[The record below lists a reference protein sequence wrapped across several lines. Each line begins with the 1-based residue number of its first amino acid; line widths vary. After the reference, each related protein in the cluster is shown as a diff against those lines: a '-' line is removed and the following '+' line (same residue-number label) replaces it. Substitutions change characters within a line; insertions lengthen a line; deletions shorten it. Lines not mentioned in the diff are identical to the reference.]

1 MYSINRYIQQA
12 DTLRFKLLGIVG
24 KDPRKK
30 DKIIGYLKKKDW
42 TVVDVAKELLP
53 IKSEIDDAGD
63 DSDFELGTKIKDWF
77 NSQPNNLIL
86 TNASILYH
94 EIFLRISPVGAFKYN
109 SRNKNCLIFL
119 EDESRLG
126 ARLYYGE
133 MGSKEYYDQ
142 EMNDVLIV
150 NIADISDEE
159 QEYRPIRQRMSSD
172 SIGHLFNFHQIKDV
186 VDIDADLKE
195 QDQQEEIVSS
205 YILSDSLE
213 QQIAEFFEDLEKP
226 IHRARTIIGN
236 YGSGKSHLAGFL
248 VSLIENPYLV
258 DYVKSEK
265 IQKAAR
271 KVSRPFFHVQFE
283 LQSGQVELKKWFY
296 GKTIKQLSKE
306 YGITIPQFN
315 PQEDY
320 DDKENIQKII
330 ELVKE
335 KNPAAGLL
343 IVIDEISDF
352 LASKQKEAMKSDLQ
366 FLRVIGQV
374 CQDQD
379 IMFVGSMQEDVFTS
393 PKFKDVST
401 EIGRV
406 GERFQNIIIHKED
419 VKKVI
424 STRIVPKTDGQRHTL
439 ESKLSQFAE
448 KIEPVSTNT
457 DDYVDLFPLTPFLL
471 DLFAELPY
479 FEKRGVIQFAM
490 NEIKYLLHKPFPY
503 FITFEKIYDLLAD
516 NPNKRNLEEVY
527 EIVKVMGILDQK
539 INRLEKKHRE
549 DAFKIIRAL
558 AVYSLWDQKDA
569 GAMASELANN
579 LMMLPANKMLSA
591 DDYVS
596 LIIKNIRD
604 VTDGE
609 YIKIL
614 KEGDDGKTYF
624 RFETKTGVDAEEKIQ
639 QKSAAVSDSEVEQE
653 IFLQLTEVLELERF
667 EGNAD
672 VFEDECSW
680 PGVKSFRRGYTVFVK
695 DRGNIPDLE
704 KRDYCVALISPF
716 VDSFSKIL
724 SDCQINIKLHISS
737 AENVSRLKEI
747 VAIRNLISSNFQ
759 SRIMTKKLDERIN
772 GFNKHQ
778 YRDPGI
784 RFRLAKQ
791 LINYAEC
798 TYNGNEESIKHHL
811 GRESASIPEIID
823 AVKTAIL
830 NKPFSEKYPKHPVYS
845 EIISGGNIER
855 ACSGVAQDLAS
866 GDYTSLSR
874 SSRIFLGRLNL
885 LNPQGFPDT
894 SGSPVCLQIIDKL
907 KANGSRVT
915 DIEKDIVESFIKPP
929 FGLEPEIVYL
939 YLVFL
944 TVQGKIYMQARGGDK
959 LDINNIKEKFRSI
972 SQFENIMY
980 AKLQENY
987 SYDFA
992 ERLLNTL
999 GLNGAHIKIEKE
1011 RLHAFQLY
1019 KEKIAEI
1026 LKSLK
1031 GLEQQVTDLSY
1042 SGRSYLDMDAV
1053 KEAFQTIQ
1061 VIPWESLDIDNH
1073 TNFKAIEKLNADLPK
1088 IEIQL
1093 REIKEMDA
1101 GLTEYRD
1108 LIHPAIEYMDKAL
1121 QLVEENT
1128 ILQNPG
1134 KDEILMTLRDEVKT
1148 ICKDY
1153 LLFRDRS
1160 QRNPIKGKI
1169 ERFKK
1174 TYKYDVYI
1182 PAHDKYVGKQVD
1194 WEALENYPGNDIFKR
1209 LRELY
1214 KVTLLSDARFN
1225 SMILSW
1231 NELKGYKCNNS
1242 NLDYSLD
1249 NNTFCQDCLFPQ
1261 KGKYTEIPGA
1271 IGQIEEKL
1279 EETYIQVEENIL
1291 NLVREYRDNLQF
1303 LDDNEK
1309 KLINKLI
1316 EDKYFPDN
1324 ITPALISAI
1333 NNLLKQV
1340 DVVEIDTEKILS
1352 TLFPKHQMVSL
1363 EEFRDHF
1370 KSLEHDI
1377 KQDRDESEIRIKL
1390 K

>member
-1 MYSINRYIQQA
+1 
-12 DTLRFKLLGIVG
+12 
-24 KDPRKK
+24 
-30 DKIIGYLKKKDW
+30 
-42 TVVDVAKELLP
+42 
-53 IKSEIDDAGD
+53 
-63 DSDFELGTKIKDWF
+63 
-77 NSQPNNLIL
+77 
-86 TNASILYH
+86 
-94 EIFLRISPVGAFKYN
+94 
-109 SRNKNCLIFL
+109 
-119 EDESRLG
+119 
-126 ARLYYGE
+126 
-133 MGSKEYYDQ
+133 
-142 EMNDVLIV
+142 
-150 NIADISDEE
+150 
-159 QEYRPIRQRMSSD
+159 
-172 SIGHLFNFHQIKDV
+172 
-186 VDIDADLKE
+186 
-195 QDQQEEIVSS
+195 
-205 YILSDSLE
+205 
-213 QQIAEFFEDLEKP
+213 
-226 IHRARTIIGN
+226 
-236 YGSGKSHLAGFL
+236 
-248 VSLIENPYLV
+248 
-258 DYVKSEK
+258 
-265 IQKAAR
+265 
-271 KVSRPFFHVQFE
+271 
-283 LQSGQVELKKWFY
+283 
-296 GKTIKQLSKE
+296 
-306 YGITIPQFN
+306 
-315 PQEDY
+315 
-320 DDKENIQKII
+320 
-330 ELVKE
+330 
-335 KNPAAGLL
+335 
-343 IVIDEISDF
+343 
-352 LASKQKEAMKSDLQ
+352 
-366 FLRVIGQV
+366 
-374 CQDQD
+374 
-379 IMFVGSMQEDVFTS
+379 
-393 PKFKDVST
+393 
-401 EIGRV
+401 
-406 GERFQNIIIHKED
+406 
-419 VKKVI
+419 
-424 STRIVPKTDGQRHTL
+424 
-439 ESKLSQFAE
+439 
-448 KIEPVSTNT
+448 
-457 DDYVDLFPLTPFLL
+457 
-471 DLFAELPY
+471 
-479 FEKRGVIQFAM
+479 
-490 NEIKYLLHKPFPY
+490 
-503 FITFEKIYDLLAD
+503 
-516 NPNKRNLEEVY
+516 
-527 EIVKVMGILDQK
+527 MGILDQK
-539 INRLEKKHRE
+539 INLLEKKHRE
-549 DAFKIIRAL
+549 YAGKIIRAL

-569 GAMASELANN
+569 GATASELANN

-609 YIKIL
+609 YIKII

-639 QKSAAVSDSEVEQE
+639 QKAAAVSDTEVEQE

-680 PGVKSFRRGYTVFVK
+680 PDVKSFRKGYTVFVK

-716 VDSFSKIL
+716 VDGFSKIL
-724 SDCQINIKLHISS
+724 SDCQINIKLRISS
-737 AENVSRLKEI
+737 PENVSRLKEI

-772 GFNKHQ
+772 GFKKQQ
-778 YRDPGI
+778 YWDPGI

-791 LINYAEC
+791 LINNAEC

-811 GRESASIPEIID
+811 DRESASIPEIID

-885 LNPQGFPDT
+885 LNPQEFPDT
-894 SGSPVCLQIIDKL
+894 SGSHVCLQIIDKL
-907 KANGSRVT
+907 KGKGSRVT

-939 YLVFL
+939 HLVFL

-1031 GLEQQVTDLSY
+1031 ELEQKVTDLSD
-1042 SGRSYLDMDAV
+1042 SGRCYLDMDAV

-1101 GLTEYRD
+1101 GLKEYRD
-1108 LIHPAIEYMDKAL
+1108 LIHPSIEYMDKAI

-1153 LLFRDRS
+1153 ILFRDRS

-1169 ERFKK
+1169 ESFKK

-1182 PAHDKYVGKQVD
+1182 PAHDKYVGKQVN
-1194 WEALENYPGNDIFKR
+1194 WEALENYPGNHIFKR

-1231 NELKGYKCNNS
+1231 NELKGYKCSNS
-1242 NLDYSLD
+1242 RLDYSLD

-1279 EETYIQVEENIL
+1279 EETYIQVEEHIL

-1303 LDDNEK
+1303 IDDNEK
-1309 KLINKLI
+1309 KLINKLL
-1316 EDKYFPDN
+1316 EDKILPDN

-1333 NNLLKQV
+1333 NNLLKEV
-1340 DVVEIDTEKILS
+1340 GVVEVDTDKILS